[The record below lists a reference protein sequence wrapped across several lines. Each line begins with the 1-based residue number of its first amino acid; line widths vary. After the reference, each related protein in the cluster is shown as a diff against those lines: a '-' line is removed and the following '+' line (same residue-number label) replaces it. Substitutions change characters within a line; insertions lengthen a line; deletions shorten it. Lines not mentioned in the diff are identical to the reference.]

1 MFVWKER
8 RTTQTELQKLN
19 TFDLYGAANRRAIGM
34 FPVAADEA
42 TRQIQESRAT
52 NSSQYFLN
60 LEAREATGCIR
71 IISSKFKSRAGLLI
85 LRGKTVGALYGRIDL
100 PEQLFGQTAQ
110 KNAISDLVDPRAI
123 IEFYELR
130 EETVV
135 AASTLFQGE
144 VLDFGLTDDFAP
156 ILTFEAAWGTLV
168 SNGTPGC
175 IIIRDSDGHNV
186 AVLHTFGRS
195 MIGLYHYDAGWIEPT
210 WANAVKIVTS
220 TPNVNISTSTL
231 SVSSVEESL
240 EHAFSLSGL
249 GDRSRTTGNNVRVSD
264 PGRSASL
271 IYDQAEKNVLDS
283 LRKSG
288 RLNFNKK

>member
-19 TFDLYGAANRRAIGM
+19 SIDLYGAQNRRAIGM
-34 FPVAADEA
+34 FPVAANES
-42 TRQIQESRAT
+42 TRQIQEARAT
-52 NSSQYFLN
+52 NHGQYFLN

-71 IISSKFKSRAGLLI
+71 IISTKFKSRAGLLI

-100 PEQLFGQTAQ
+100 GEQLFGQTAQ
-110 KNAISDLVDPRAI
+110 KNAMSDLVDPRAI

-144 VLDFGLTDDFAP
+144 VLEFGLSEDFAP

-168 SNGTPGC
+168 ANGNPGC
-175 IIIRDSDGHNV
+175 IIVSDGDGHNV
-186 AVLHTFGRS
+186 AVVHVYKRS
-195 MIGLYHYDAGWIEPT
+195 LIGLYSYDAGWVEPT
-210 WANAVKIVTS
+210 WANAVKIVTT
-220 TPNVNISTSTL
+220 TPGVRIRTSTL
-231 SVSSVEESL
+231 SVSSIEESL

-249 GDRSRTTGNNVRVSD
+249 GDNAKIRVSD
-264 PGRSASL
+264 PGRTGSL
-271 IYDQAEKNVLDS
+271 IFDASEKSVLES
-283 LRKSG
+283 LRTTG
-288 RLNFNKK
+288 RLTPLNYR